1 MGLPPFVGPQA
12 GRGDFSRSL
21 PGGNVLRKNVL
32 EIRELKKSFEQP
44 GGGRLP
50 ILDIETLS
58 LAAGEQAV
66 LIGQSGGGKTTL
78 LHLIAGLL
86 TPDSGSIK
94 IGGTDITRL
103 SESGRDRFRAA
114 MTGYVFQ
121 TFNLLPGFTALE
133 NVRLGMSFASGKH
146 QPERALS
153 LLDRVGL
160 AERAHYRPGQLSV
173 GQQQRV
179 AIARSL
185 ASRPKLLLADEPTAN
200 VDPASSQT
208 VINLIRDT
216 CGEDNIT
223 LLLVTHSMELAS
235 QFDRVERL
243 ETINRLYVAPG
254 TGDAAAR
261 I

>member
-1 MGLPPFVGPQA
+1 M
-12 GRGDFSRSL
+12 
-21 PGGNVLRKNVL
+21 L

-50 ILDIETLS
+50 ILDIESLS
-58 LAAGEQAV
+58 VSAGEQFV

-78 LHLIAGLL
+78 LHLIAGIS
-86 TPDSGSIK
+86 TPDSGSIRVN
-94 IGGTDITRL
+94 GTDITKL

-121 TFNLLPGFTALE
+121 TFNLLAGFTALE
-133 NVRLGMSFASGKH
+133 NVRLGMSFAAGRHDSA
-146 QPERALS
+146 RAMS
-153 LLDRVGL
+153 LLERVGL
-160 AERAHYRPGQLSV
+160 ADRAHYKPSQLSV

-200 VDPASSQT
+200 VDPTSSKT
-208 VINLIRDT
+208 VIELIRSN
-216 CGEDNIT
+216 CREDNVT
-223 LLLVTHSMELAS
+223 LLMVTHSMEVAA

-243 ETINRLYVAPG
+243 ESINR
-254 TGDAAAR
+254 TMAASAAT
-261 I
+261 

>member
-1 MGLPPFVGPQA
+1 
-12 GRGDFSRSL
+12 
-21 PGGNVLRKNVL
+21 
-32 EIRELKKSFEQP
+32 
-44 GGGRLP
+44 
-50 ILDIETLS
+50 
-58 LAAGEQAV
+58 
-66 LIGQSGGGKTTL
+66 
-78 LHLIAGLL
+78 
-86 TPDSGSIK
+86 
-94 IGGTDITRL
+94 
-103 SESGRDRFRAA
+103 
-114 MTGYVFQ
+114 
-121 TFNLLPGFTALE
+121 
-133 NVRLGMSFASGKH
+133 
-146 QPERALS
+146 
-153 LLDRVGL
+153 LDRVGL